1 MTDDNYRDRRPP
13 RQPGGHPVDHKRT
26 IHGMPG
32 APRPGLS
39 GRTPGEPDETER
51 TPSGRTARGVAP
63 IHDDDDELPDKRY
76 MEPPSETMGQLPS
89 ELSPAPFGAT
99 RTRTVEADPRRLPV
113 SHAAQDGRDERD
125 RASPFGPTE
134 KQPVR
139 MASAEPPSAPMPQE
153 SRPSP
158 YSATAPEA
166 WRAAARN
173 VADKA
178 KTVGTV
184 ASSKPPAG
192 RNPGSS
198 AVASGRGKGELH
210 TPSLRLKLDSEVEGY
225 EEHYKGVPKSRLPSV
240 LLGLLILVAAAGS
253 GAYWADEHGGL
264 ASWAARLHLT
274 EPGIQPPASSVVDH
288 SGLGTRNEA
297 VPAVPKATAPAPN
310 PGAAPSP
317 LTTPQPSAANEGKPA
332 APVQAPATAAPQAAL
347 AAQAAAG
354 KTPPTTQDSNAQA
367 LAEPDMKLEAPPAAA
382 KTEKPVAAA
391 QPAKPVVVQPK
402 AAERRRPVAPP
413 PRPVV
418 VHHDPVLKIREIGA
432 TSAPGAPPEPADSPY
447 VPSVPIDPPAPD
459 EPR

>member
-1 MTDDNYRDRRPP
+1 MSDDNYRDRRPP
-13 RQPGGHPVDHKRT
+13 RQPGGKPVDPKRT
-26 IHGMPG
+26 ILGMPG

-39 GRTPGEPDETER
+39 GRTPGEPEEAEP
-51 TPSGRTARGVAP
+51 TPSGRTATARGVAP
-63 IHDDDDELPDKRY
+63 IQDNDDEVPDKRY
-76 MEPPSETMGQLPS
+76 MEPPSETMGHLPS
-89 ELSPAPFGAT
+89 QLAPTPFGPA
-99 RTRTVEADPRRLPV
+99 RTRTPEADPRRVP
-113 SHAAQDGRDERD
+113 AAQAGYDGRDERD

-134 KQPVR
+134 MQPVR
-139 MASAEPPSAPMPQE
+139 MPSAEPPPAPLPQE

-178 KTVGTV
+178 KTVGAA
-184 ASSKPPAG
+184 ASPMPPAG

-198 AVASGRGKGELH
+198 AVAAGRGKGELH

-225 EEHYKGVPKSRLPSV
+225 EEHYKGVPKSRLPGV
-240 LLGLLILVAAAGS
+240 LLGLLILIAAAG
-253 GAYWADEHGGL
+253 GGVYWADEHGGL

-274 EPGIQPPASSVVDH
+274 EPGTRPPASGGADPTA
-288 SGLGTRNEA
+288 LGTRNEA

-310 PGAAPSP
+310 AAAAPGS

-332 APVQAPATAAPQAAL
+332 APSQAPSATAPQAA
-347 AAQAAAG
+347 APAPAAAG
-354 KTPPTTQDSNAQA
+354 KTPAVAQDSNAQA

-382 KTEKPVAAA
+382 KTEKPSAAP
-391 QPAKPVVVQPK
+391 PADKPVVQPK
-402 AAERRRPVAPP
+402 AAERRRPAPP
-413 PRPVV
+413 PARPI

-432 TSAPGAPPEPADSPY
+432 ASAPGAPPEPADSPY
-447 VPSVPIDPPAPD
+447 VPAVPIDPPAPD